1 MVQIEHPIDMY
12 IGNEVNR
19 NFIIYIISIYDI
31 FMFQVVLSS
40 LPSEVSGI
48 KSRLLWR
55 TFYVSPRSWGSNTV
69 SILAHHYVL
78 KKPVLMLQII
88 DSQLYIVN

>member
-1 MVQIEHPIDMY
+1 MVQ
-12 IGNEVNR
+12 
-19 NFIIYIISIYDI
+19 IIYIISIYDI
-31 FMFQVVLSS
+31 FMFQVVLSW
-40 LPSEVSGI
+40 LPSEVSGS

-55 TFYVSPRSWGSNTV
+55 TFYVSPRSWGSDAV

-78 KKPVLMLQII
+78 KESVLMLQII